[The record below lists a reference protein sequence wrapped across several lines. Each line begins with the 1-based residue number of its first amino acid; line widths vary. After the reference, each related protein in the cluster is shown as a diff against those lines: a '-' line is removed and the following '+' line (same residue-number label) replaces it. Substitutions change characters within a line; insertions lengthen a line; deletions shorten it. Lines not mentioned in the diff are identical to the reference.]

1 MRAVAV
7 LVAACASLFA
17 GASGATSD
25 CIVAGGGTCPET
37 LKMKVGKGCNTQA
50 QQNLC
55 AAKPGYWTPKKM
67 TCEAQTTD
75 TATCTETAVAAGGTT
90 VSADGTACDGVT
102 ALDTAS
108 ACEALLT
115 KASDDAQDDNGATVT
130 DVKACT
136 YTVTVAAKDRP
147 GFLSAWTTAN
157 GCVKALCPTDTRVD
171 NNDCVPCE
179 EGKSNY
185 PGDDPE
191 GDDTACKQQCTVAPV
206 ANGAFG
212 NFCPG
217 GKLLHGRK
225 CNIDCNDGFELK
237 RCKTTDGKNIKTE
250 LCNPSCGDGAIS
262 TKYPLDEC
270 VESSSLWPV
279 MVIIGVLVMIC
290 IIVPLVF
297 YFKTFKE
304 FQTKQADGITWNGKG
319 EEMQDGKVVQVQSP
333 LNDVE
338 AD

>member
-1 MRAVAV
+1 LTKRRVGPAAPSMRAVAM

-17 GASGATSD
+17 GASGAASD
-25 CIVAGGGTCPET
+25 CIVTGGGTCPET

-50 QQNLC
+50 QQNAC

-75 TATCTETAVAAGGTT
+75 TATCTETATT
-90 VSADGTACDGVT
+90 SVQADKTACDAVT
-102 ALDTAS
+102 ALDTAA
-108 ACEALLT
+108 ACEAILT
-115 KASDDAQDDNGATVT
+115 SDANDDSAA
-130 DVKACT
+130 KACT
-136 YTVTVAAKDRP
+136 YTVTVAANDRP
-147 GFLSAWTTAN
+147 GFLSAWTAAN

-191 GDDTACKQQCTVAPV
+191 GDDTACKSQCTVAPV

-225 CNIDCNDGFELK
+225 CNIDCSDGFELK

-250 LCNPSCGDGAIS
+250 LCNPSCADGVIS
-262 TKYPLDEC
+262 VKYPVHTPSFIVCHIL
-270 VESSSLWPV
+270 SSPV
-279 MVIIGVLVMIC
+279 Q
-290 IIVPLVF
+290 P
-297 YFKTFKE
+297 
-304 FQTKQADGITWNGKG
+304 
-319 EEMQDGKVVQVQSP
+319 P
-333 LNDVE
+333 
-338 AD
+338 